1 MVAGPFYP
9 IGGQVKKG
17 SNTVELSIN
26 PMRIFAEIE
35 PVYIIGNFSVV
46 PEQEGWS
53 IGAPQESFTLGSW
66 KEQKQP
72 FYSWDMSYS
81 KEYTLDDLTGR
92 YAVKLNKWNGT
103 VAEVYV
109 NGQKAGMIAFDPWQL
124 DVTSYLK
131 EGSNTIDVH
140 VIGSLKNLLG
150 PHYRNPAPGLAS
162 PWHWK
167 NVDKPISGKEYQM
180 RDYGLMEDFEL
191 IH

>member
-1 MVAGPFYP
+1 
-9 IGGQVKKG
+9 
-17 SNTVELSIN
+17 
-26 PMRIFAEIE
+26 MRIFAEIE

-167 NVDKPISGKEYQM
+167 T
-180 RDYGLMEDFEL
+180 
-191 IH
+191 